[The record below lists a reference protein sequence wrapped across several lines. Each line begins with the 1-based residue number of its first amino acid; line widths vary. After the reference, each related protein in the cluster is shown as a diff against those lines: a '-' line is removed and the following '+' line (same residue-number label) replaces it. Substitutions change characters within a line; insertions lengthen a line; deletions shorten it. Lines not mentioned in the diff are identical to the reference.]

1 MRIVKHYVTSL
12 LLYKQEET
20 HFDNHEQSTS
30 ELSPSNFNLE
40 YELNLSNRSL
50 TDIAVKLGE
59 EMARHKNHMCLNLG
73 TEKTQQANIESPSL
87 LSHPAALPNPCCIF
101 PLNGCPCVRRACGE
115 TPAHSNP
122 AVSTGCDEFSFPS
135 WLHCWWGL
143 KAGSPMWTSDDHHTR
158 VQAGSQRAESRWQ
171 LARTY

>member
-1 MRIVKHYVTSL
+1 MRTVKHYVTSL

-40 YELNLSNRSL
+40 YELSLSNRSL

-73 TEKTQQANIESPSL
+73 TGK
-87 LSHPAALPNPCCIF
+87 LS
-101 PLNGCPCVRRACGE
+101 R
-115 TPAHSNP
+115 
-122 AVSTGCDEFSFPS
+122 
-135 WLHCWWGL
+135 
-143 KAGSPMWTSDDHHTR
+143 
-158 VQAGSQRAESRWQ
+158 
-171 LARTY
+171 LA